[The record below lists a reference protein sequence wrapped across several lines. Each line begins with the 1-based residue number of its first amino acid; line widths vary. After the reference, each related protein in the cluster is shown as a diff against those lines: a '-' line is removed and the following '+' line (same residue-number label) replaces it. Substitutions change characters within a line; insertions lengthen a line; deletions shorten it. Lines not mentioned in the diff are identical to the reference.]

1 MDPWKQSWGD
11 QGSSEEDMARPCAK
25 ASVWLSQEDLER
37 AGELA

>member
-11 QGSSEEDMARPCAK
+11 QGYSEEDMARPCAK